1 MTYSPDDGGRR
12 SAPRRRATSGAAA
25 SRAVVSRAAG
35 CLALCLLTAATSVGC
50 SQSKPK
56 PKIAARYQDVGP
68 KKNLPPYLKGSI
80 FELTELAN
88 QHPYPISS
96 YGLVGQLRGT
106 GDTDAPA
113 AVRQWMIK
121 EMVRRGF
128 GDPTRGLGNMQPGP
142 ALANPDFAIVRV
154 DAMLP
159 PGARRG
165 DPIDAFVSALPNET
179 TSLAHGTLFEAE
191 LKENGADPYNPS
203 ATLDVFAKVGG
214 PILVNP
220 AYALETAANP
230 TGPAKASLR
239 RGAIPN
245 AGVIQAD
252 RPLMLMLRQPQ
263 HSVARA
269 IERRINDR
277 FQREADRQRKN
288 AMMGSL
294 AAEAKDEGRIEVYVP
309 RAFGGDWERFA
320 GVCQYL
326 FLDTSVAFS
335 TKKAQELAEAA
346 VKPKAPLREIS
357 YCWEGLGAPALPFIS
372 KLLSHPDP
380 NVSFAAARAAAFIGD
395 TSFAAQET
403 LTRIAMTSGHP
414 YQLSAIDVLG
424 RLPASTALN
433 QMLRRLVDSREASVR
448 VKAYEVLAANEDPT
462 LVSHSVR
469 RWEDREKFL
478 LDLVQSDGPP
488 LVYATQRGRPRIA
501 IMGRSPVVREG
512 LVFAALGN
520 RLTIS
525 ATRVGENKKPALDIY
540 YRDPRRRAPVRV
552 LSRPDVAELAAR
564 LAGEGPKG
572 DDKLDFTYGEV
583 LAILQAMVDR
593 GDIVAST
600 RGPDGRALAASFVLQ
615 EPPQVADQILTAP
628 AIDAGR
634 PQTDEEPKTIGMR

>member
-1 MTYSPDDGGRR
+1 MTYSPNKGGRR
-12 SAPRRRATSGAAA
+12 SAPRRAGSRAAA
-25 SRAVVSRAAG
+25 SRAVVSRALA
-35 CLALCLLTAATSVGC
+35 CLALSVLTAVTSAGC
-50 SQSKPK
+50 SQSKAR

-88 QHPYPISS
+88 QQPYPISS

-128 GDPTRGLGNMQPGP
+128 GDPTRGMGKMQPGP
-142 ALANPDFAIVRV
+142 VLASPDFAIVRV
-154 DAMLP
+154 DAVLP
-159 PGARRG
+159 PGARKG
-165 DPIDAFVSALPNET
+165 DRIDAFVSALPNET
-179 TSLAHGTLFEAE
+179 TSLAHGVLFEAD
-191 LKENGADPYNPS
+191 LKDRGADPYNPS
-203 ATLDVFAKVGG
+203 ATLEVFAKAGG

-220 AYALETAANP
+220 AYALDAATSP

-239 RGAIPN
+239 RGVVPN
-245 AGVIQAD
+245 AGAVQTD

-269 IERRINDR
+269 IERRINER
-277 FQREADRQRKN
+277 FQREADRPRKN
-288 AMMGSL
+288 AMMGYQV
-294 AAEAKDEGRIEVYVP
+294 AEARDEGRIEVFVP
-309 RAFGGDWERFA
+309 RSFNGDWERFA

-326 FLDTSVAFS
+326 FLDTSVPFA

-346 VKPKAPLREIS
+346 VKPKAPLLEIS
-357 YCWEGLGAPALPFIS
+357 YCWEGLGGPALPFVS
-372 KLLSHPDP
+372 KLFSHPDP
-380 NVSFAAARAAAFIGD
+380 NVSFAAVRAAAFIGD

-403 LTRIAMTSGHP
+403 LTRIAMTRGHP

-424 RLPASTALN
+424 KLPASTALN
-433 QMLRRLVDSREASVR
+433 QMLRRLVDAPEASVR
-448 VKAYEVLAANEDPT
+448 VKAYEVLAANEDPSF
-462 LVSHSVR
+462 VSHSVR

-478 LDLVQSDGPP
+478 LDLVPSEGPP

-501 IMGRSPVVREG
+501 IIGRFPVIRDG
-512 LVFAALGN
+512 LVFSALGN
-520 RLTIS
+520 RLTI
-525 ATRVGENKKPALDIY
+525 AAKQVGEENKSALEIF

-552 LSRPDVAELAAR
+552 LARPDVAELAAR
-564 LAGEGPKG
+564 LGGEGPKQ

-593 GDIVAST
+593 GDIVSAT
-600 RGPDGRALAASFVLQ
+600 RGRDGRALAASFVLQ